1 MVCVISI
8 RACPD
13 PNDFY
18 DELIPEGGVDVQ
30 GWRLHIQRILT
41 PTTLADQS
49 ESMVD
54 VRWLYAE
61 FNCETERIKETL
73 ELQRPRLDQILRI
86 LAGIRKEYFAGGVR
100 FSMYFEEYVN
110 NGVRGNI
117 CPAHIPLDIDVQNV
131 KVTDSAGNT
140 LFDAKAIEEGKAKRD
155 RLAVKGELRS
165 GASRH
170 LKLMCDPYFR
180 RAWESYSFA
189 LGSDE
194 HSLGHLFA
202 IREAASERFPDARKI
217 LGISKD
223 EWSKFGLLFNNN
235 PILGGR
241 HNGKNPGA
249 LRPIT
254 GREKADSLK
263 FAKKLL
269 DAFAQ
274 QLELEASGHI

>member
-1 MVCVISI
+1 MACVISI

-18 DELIPEGGVDVQ
+18 DEVIPEGGLDVQ
-30 GWRLHIQRILT
+30 GWRLYIQRILT
-41 PTTLADQS
+41 PTILADQS
-49 ESMVD
+49 ESLVD

-61 FNCETERIKETL
+61 FNCEADRIKETL
-73 ELQRPRLDQILRI
+73 ELQRPGLDQVLRI
-86 LAGIRKEYFAGGVR
+86 LAGVRKEYFVGGVR
-100 FSMYFEEYVN
+100 YSMYFEEYVN
-110 NGVRGNI
+110 NGVRGDV
-117 CPAHIPLDIDVQNV
+117 CPVHIPVGVDVQNV

-140 LFDAKAIEEGKAKRD
+140 LFDAKAIEEDKEKRHRIAAKS
-155 RLAVKGELRS
+155 ELRKS
-165 GASRH
+165 ASRH

-202 IREAASERFPDARKI
+202 IREAASERFPDARRV
-217 LGISKD
+217 LGISND

-235 PILGGR
+235 PIFGGR
-241 HNGKNPGA
+241 HNGKNPGP

-269 DAFAQ
+269 DAFAH
-274 QLELEASGHI
+274 QLELEAAEHL